1 MLDDPAAGSPQPVTA
16 DPRHPTASE
25 ATEPARPGAIGEDRS
40 PNAWVCPFLR
50 AVDDNDALGLPVE
63 SPDPANRCAA
73 LPEAVPQSLRQQE
86 LVCLTSG
93 HVNCPRYLRGSLGS
107 AESAERVQ
115 GTRTMTRSIAA
126 AIALFA
132 LAFLVSLTF
141 VLANGG
147 LVLTAAAT
155 SPSPVGSVLGD
166 VETSA
171 PTAAAGPTTAPTVPP
186 TAAPTAA
193 PSPTATASPSPT
205 TSPTP
210 SPTATATASLTPSPT
225 PSPTPTSA
233 ETPTPP
239 PGASA
244 SRLALLKPCPDAE
257 NCYIY
262 VVRSGDNLT
271 SIANYFGVSLAKVRA
286 MNPWTSGGLTV
297 GRGLRIPPPTR

>member
-1 MLDDPAAGSPQPVTA
+1 MLDDPAAGSPQPVTTE
-16 DPRHPTASE
+16 PRHPTASE
-25 ATEPARPGAIGEDRS
+25 ATDPARPGAIGEDRS

-50 AVDDNDALGLPVE
+50 AVDDDDALGLPVE

-73 LPEAVPQSLRQQE
+73 LSEAVPQSLRQQE

-107 AESAERVQ
+107 AESLERVQ

-147 LVLTAAAT
+147 LVLTAAAA

-166 VETSA
+166 VETAA

-186 TAAPTAA
+186 TAAPTDTPSPT

-205 TSPTP
+205 ASPT
-210 SPTATATASLTPSPT
+210 PT
-225 PSPTPTSA
+225 PSPTPTATSTPSSA
-233 ETPTPP
+233 PAATPP

-244 SRLALLKPCPDAE
+244 SRLALLKPCPDAA